1 MFFCPAELFQG
12 RGMRISAS
20 GIRCVH
26 FKKPERSA
34 EKVERTVPSGLWSW
48 LLTTIAEPGRRYFLS
63 DAFEEKRHQLEAE
76 KYDGADPEE
85 PDEYRAGNVFW
96 VPKEARWSYLQ
107 AQAKQRSIGKTID
120 EAIVPG
126 YQEHFRDQK
135 GNVIGIKKND
145 PSAL

>member
-1 MFFCPAELFQG
+1 
-12 RGMRISAS
+12 MRYHHVDRYDIKSKD
-20 GIRCVH
+20 IDQRH
-26 FKKPERSA
+26 WH
-34 EKVERTVPSGLWSW
+34 EK
-48 LLTTIAEPGRRYFLS
+48 
-63 DAFEEKRHQLEAE
+63 EKDR
-76 KYDGADPEE
+76 GADPEE
-85 PDEYRAGNVFW
+85 PDEYRADNVFW

-120 EAIVPG
+120 EAIFPG

>member
-1 MFFCPAELFQG
+1 MC
-12 RGMRISAS
+12 I
-20 GIRCVH
+20 
-26 FKKPERSA
+26 
-34 EKVERTVPSGLWSW
+34 
-48 LLTTIAEPGRRYFLS
+48 FLKYIS

-76 KYDGADPEE
+76 KDLGADPEE
-85 PDEYRAGNVFW
+85 PDEYRADNVFW

-120 EAIVPG
+120 EAIIPG
-126 YQEHFRDQK
+126 YQAHFRDQK